1 MTSSETP
8 AMKPFQEQTYY
19 ELLEVE
25 PTATEAE
32 IRAAYERLSEQLSPD
47 SVAIYSLAE
56 PEQAEALLAHLKRA
70 YQTLTDGDL
79 RKGYDR
85 AIGIEAQEAEAEAE
99 AEKVPR
105 FTSRGELKRE
115 AVHSTHPD
123 VSVAYV
129 DDRPARTER
138 PPRRNPEALASAPH
152 LAQEAAIA
160 EAETALAKV
169 SANARAREGVK
180 LKPPEIP
187 EGAEFNGELLRR
199 IREARGMTLQQ
210 ICERT
215 RITRLHLENVEAD
228 RYDALPATV
237 YLRGILMN
245 IAREL
250 MLDPLKVAK
259 SYLEL
264 AARKKG

>member
-1 MTSSETP
+1 MTEP
-8 AMKPFQEQTYY
+8 EIVMKPFQEQTYY
-19 ELLEVE
+19 ELLEVA
-25 PTATEAE
+25 PTASEEE
-32 IRAAYERLSEQLSPD
+32 IRSSYERLCEQFAPD
-47 SVAIYSLAE
+47 SVAIYSLADPSE
-56 PEQAEALLAHLKRA
+56 AEALLAHLKRA
-70 YQTLTDGDL
+70 MQTLTDPDL

-85 AIGIEAQEAEAEAE
+85 AIGAEAAE
-99 AEKVPR
+99 AVPA
-105 FTSRGELKRE
+105 FKSRGELKPSE

-129 DDRPARTER
+129 AERSSARPNEVR
-138 PPRRNPEALASAPH
+138 PSPSLASAPH
-152 LAQEAAIA
+152 LSQEAAIE

-169 SANARAREGVK
+169 AVTARNREAVK
-180 LKPPEIP
+180 VKPPEIP

-199 IREARGMTLQQ
+199 IREARSLTLQQ
-210 ICERT
+210 MADRT
-215 RITRLHLENVEAD
+215 RITRMHLENVEAD
-228 RYDALPATV
+228 RYEALPATV

-264 AARKKG
+264 ATRKKA